1 MTRLND
7 VIFLTTVENEI
18 KLSEAKVITT
28 NYIWDR
34 DTSCSIIPRVGD
46 KVIIGDYS
54 GIVKNVVFDYNK
66 SIVSIFGEF
75 NKK

>member
-46 KVIIGDYS
+46 KVIIGDYN

>member
-7 VIFLTTVENEI
+7 IIFLTTVENEI